1 MEEEKEGDGSE
12 AKKRKM
18 EGGDNTSEENDE
30 ESNLFHMKQVYWG
43 KIQFYIQIPSSEMC
57 RWNHP
62 GGSYFTAQEL
72 QSLDD

>member
-1 MEEEKEGDGSE
+1 MKPLLELERKEKLEFDRNQYMEEEKEGDGSE

-43 KIQFYIQIPSSEMC
+43 KI
-57 RWNHP
+57 
-62 GGSYFTAQEL
+62 
-72 QSLDD
+72 